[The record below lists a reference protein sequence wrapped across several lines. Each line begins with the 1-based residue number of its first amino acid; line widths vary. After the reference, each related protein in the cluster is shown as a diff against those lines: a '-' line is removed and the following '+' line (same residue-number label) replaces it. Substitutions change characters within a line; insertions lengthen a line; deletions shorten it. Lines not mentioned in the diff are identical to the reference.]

1 MRKYEVPEM
10 KVAMFEKEDIVK
22 TSGNDN
28 GAVGAAYKAT
38 APGTNSI
45 AWKFGE

>member
-22 TSGNDN
+22 TSGN
-28 GAVGAAYKAT
+28 GARGAAYKAVINGADT
-38 APGTNSI
+38 TTGDN
-45 AWKFGE
+45 